1 MALSKIWVL
10 VLGLALTAALGLAL
24 LVPKPAFREVSKA
37 YAEHLDRGQHNADL
51 ILRLEARDWI
61 DAVAKLAWDG
71 TIVDLLEQASNRRG
85 DLKQHQA
92 KVGGRM
98 LALVGRIKADSRPQ
112 LLIAVDARGKQIAR
126 VGPGEDRFTPG
137 EDGLAGLPLVEAAL
151 RGCRADDSW
160 NLDGKL
166 FLMTASPVIS
176 RARGRYVG
184 ALLLGQEVNEAF
196 ARKLKSRLAGTDLAF
211 FLRGRLLAA
220 TLSSGALVQLAKQ
233 FQDRK
238 EQIVRDGRSPAIR
251 IGEGSGALNVIL
263 AALPGEAGEHDAFYA
278 AIGKPSPSAGLGEL
292 FGLVEKSDLSL
303 AQFPFPL
310 VVGVLLAAL
319 VVGFALLHLEGSLP
333 LRRLLEAVQRM
344 VRREAH
350 RIEEAGFSGRH
361 GALAH
366 AINEALEKSPR
377 RPTAA
382 SPAPSATASETGRH
396 AALAEAPA
404 PPARLGGEERSA
416 LAAAGVEVE
425 ASAGIQSLTGISA
438 DYPVVKPLP
447 AESPLADRRL
457 RDERENLIRPVD
469 LPPPAPPPASGAA
482 AAFDLEPLLMPGL
495 DRAPNPPTPVRLP
508 ESEAEALPSLRPAP
522 PEPAPAPA
530 PPLPELP
537 LPAPSLAPASE
548 ELLPSLPAIVPSS
561 ASVPAGED
569 EYYRQVYKEFLAIKR
584 QCGENVSNLTFEKF
598 AEKLNKNRDALVS
611 RYGCKSVKFQVYI
624 KDGKAALKATPVK
637 D

>member
-37 YAEHLDRGQHNADL
+37 YAENLDRGQHNADL

-71 TIVDLLEQASNRRG
+71 TLVDLLEQASNRRG

-92 KVGGRM
+92 KIGGRM

-137 EDGLAGLPLVEAAL
+137 EDGLAGFPLVEAAL

-166 FLMTASPVIS
+166 YLMTASPVIS

-196 ARKLKSRLAGTDLAF
+196 ARKLRSRLAGTDLAF

-220 TLSSGALVQLAKQ
+220 TLSSSALVQLAKQ

-292 FGLVEKSDLSL
+292 IGLVQKTDLSL

-350 RIEEAGFSGRH
+350 RIEEAGFAGRH

-377 RPTAA
+377 RATAA
-382 SPAPSATASETGRH
+382 APSPPPPASETGRH
-396 AALAEAPA
+396 AALAEAHE
-404 PPARLGGEERSA
+404 PPPRLGGDERSA

-425 ASAGIQSLTGISA
+425 ASLGVQSLTGISA
-438 DYPVVKPLP
+438 DYPVVKPLTVP
-447 AESPLADRRL
+447 ADSPLGDRRL
-457 RDERENLIRPVD
+457 REERESVIRPVD

-482 AAFDLEPLLMPGL
+482 AAFDLEPLLMPSL
-495 DRAPNPPTPVRLP
+495 DRPPSPPAPVRLP
-508 ESEAEALPSLRPAP
+508 ESEAEALPSLRPG
-522 PEPAPAPA
+522 PEPAPA

-537 LPAPSLAPASE
+537 PPAAPAQSE
-548 ELLPSLPAIVPSS
+548 ELLPSLPAIVPSG
-561 ASVPAGED
+561 AVPAGED

-637 D
+637 E